1 VTLQEGAEVPVPP
14 DRIKG
19 FVVLRA
25 LAILR
30 AWSNIEPCKIAPF
43 SGSRRQVAVKVKELT
58 QALSVAL

>member
-1 VTLQEGAEVPVPP
+1 VPVPP